1 MVRKWSYL
9 NNNLITTYK
18 ALSPLLKVKTFKVFR
33 KTTKFKKFTK
43 GITRVVRKKYT
54 KRIFFTSYFV
64 LPQITKWW
72 SFNYIQSKQLER
84 FTQSLNHSPFLSN
97 TPNFDILNE
106 LAKSADK
113 SLNLH
118 AFSCSK
124 TLIYRSTLN
133 CPYINKALPV
143 LKKSALYNAKISFM
157 QTNSFQ
163 SLNDND
169 IAHPLNLY
177 FENLTYHPNPTQ
189 PSLTQS
195 VLFGSLKK
203 SSHNQTLALS
213 TDMYKILIKLT
224 LRNLFVFKI

>member
-9 NNNLITTYK
+9 ENNLITDRG
-18 ALSPLLKVKTFKVFR
+18 ALNPLLKVKTFKVFR

-54 KRIFFTSYFV
+54 KRIFFTSYFT

-84 FTQSLNHSPFLSN
+84 FTQSLNYSPFLSS
-97 TPNFDILNE
+97 TPNFEIFHE

-124 TLIYRSTLN
+124 TLIYRSILSRSHTNQTL
-133 CPYINKALPV
+133 PI
-143 LKKSALYNAKISFM
+143 LKKSIICNAKISFT

-163 SLNDND
+163 SLNNND

-177 FENLTYHPNPTQ
+177 FENLTYHPYSVSTNSITN
-189 PSLTQS
+189 SL
-195 VLFGSLKK
+195 FDSLKR
-203 SSHNQTLALS
+203 SSYNQTLALS
-213 TDMYKILIKLT
+213 TNVYKIIIKLT
-224 LRNLFVFKI
+224 LKNILVSKI